1 MSWLGAAFEWQ
12 SRAVLRR
19 HLRVYLRSWHT
30 NFLPPATEPVMM
42 LLAFGLGLGPYVP
55 TVRWHD
61 RDLAYMTFVGP
72 GMIAYATF
80 MTASFQSLY
89 AAFIRMRY
97 QRTWEGQLTTQ
108 IELPHVVWDEIL
120 WAAFL
125 ATTYAAIVSVV
136 LTVCRGLGLLQFDP
150 TRLPLLLP
158 MAFLAGCAF
167 ASLGLCFTAVIPT
180 IDHMNLPVF
189 LLILPLG
196 FVSSTYFPLPP
207 AVASTLA
214 WANPLYHLAESYR
227 GVLLGGIV
235 ASHLI
240 ALAGFIAVMV
250 GVLVPLDM
258 RLLRGRVLGD

>member
-1 MSWLGAAFEWQ
+1 MSWLRPAFEWQ

-42 LLAFGLGLGPYVP
+42 LLAFGLGLGGYVP
-55 TVRWHD
+55 RVVWHD
-61 RDLAYMTFVGP
+61 RELAYMTFVAP

-108 IELPHVVWDEIL
+108 IELPHVVWGEVL

-136 LTVCRGLGLLQFDP
+136 LTVCRGLGLVQFDL
-150 TRLPLLLP
+150 TLLPLVLP
-158 MAFLAGCAF
+158 IAFLAGCAF

-189 LLILPLG
+189 LMILPLG

-207 AVASTLA
+207 AVASTVA
-214 WANPLYHLAESYR
+214 WANPVYHLAETYR
-227 GVLLGGIV
+227 GVLLGASV
-235 ASHLI
+235 AHHLI
-240 ALAGFIAVMV
+240 ALAGFVAVMV

-258 RLLRGRVLGD
+258 RLLRRRVLGD